1 MFNYDIENEIFPKMS
16 VGAPVWLGTDAE
28 LESWGVYQFSRPK
41 KAEAKP
47 VEKQNP
53 KPVDKKGTIKENINP
68 IEEVPAGDLLE
79 F

>member
-1 MFNYDIENEIFPKMS
+1 MVHLHPLRFEIFPKMK

-41 KAEAKP
+41 KAEPKP
-47 VEKQNP
+47 VEKQ
-53 KPVDKKGTIKENINP
+53 KPVEENKNP